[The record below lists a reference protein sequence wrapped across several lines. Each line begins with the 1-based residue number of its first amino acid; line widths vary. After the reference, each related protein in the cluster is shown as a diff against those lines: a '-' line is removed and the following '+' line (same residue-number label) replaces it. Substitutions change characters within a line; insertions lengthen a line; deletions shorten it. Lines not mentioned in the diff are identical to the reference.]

1 MAEQYHYTHDDAYVN
16 SIIGEGT
23 TLRGE
28 FELDGLLRIDGVFF
42 RKVLTNG
49 KVLVGKNG
57 KAECDIVAGTVVIGG
72 KVKGEV
78 IAMERITLLSTGELI
93 GTIRTPRL
101 IIEEG
106 VVFDGTC
113 EIIEDKDKLEK
124 LKTQYLGHNRPD
136 GNKAASVPRP
146 LTNDKTDGALETT
159 KRPLEETKIK

>member
-1 MAEQYHYTHDDAYVN
+1 MAEQYHYKHDDAYVN

-42 RKVLTNG
+42 GKVLTNG

-101 IIEEG
+101 VIEEG

-124 LKTQYLGHNRPD
+124 LKTKYFGNNSPD
-136 GNKAASVPRP
+136 SNKTASVPP
-146 LTNDKTDGALETT
+146 PITNGKTDGATETT
-159 KRPLEETKIK
+159 KRPLEETRIK

>member
-42 RKVLTNG
+42 GKVVTNG

-57 KAECDIVAGTVVIGG
+57 KAECDIIAGTVVIGG

-101 IIEEG
+101 VIEEG

-113 EIIEDKDKLEK
+113 EIIEDKNKLEK
-124 LKTQYLGHNRPD
+124 LKTQCLGQNRPD
-136 GNKAASVPRP
+136 GNAAASVPRP
-146 LTNDKTDGALETT
+146 LTDGAANTA
-159 KRPLEETKIK
+159 KRPLEETRIK